1 MKYDAVLF
9 DLDGTVLDTVEDIAD
24 SLNRAL
30 ENHGFARISTAQAES
45 FLGNGTRRLVELA
58 LPESCPECVKEDVI
72 EEYRGLYDRFC
83 HEKTRPYR
91 GMVELIK
98 ALKAAGVKTA
108 IVSNKPD
115 SMVQT
120 LERVYYPGVP
130 DIVLGEREGLARKP
144 APDMVQFALKA
155 IGAEAGRSIYVG
167 DTEVDILTARNAG
180 LGCISVPWG
189 FRSREQLEKA
199 GADPIA
205 DTVEEL
211 ARYLGL

>member
-1 MKYDAVLF
+1 MRYDAVLF
-9 DLDGTVLDTVEDIAD
+9 DLDGTVLDTVEYIAD
-24 SLNRAL
+24 SLNWAL
-30 ENHGFARISTAQAES
+30 KSHGFPQVSPAQAES

-58 LPESCPECVKEDVI
+58 LPEDCPEDVKEDVI
-72 EEYRGLYDRFC
+72 GEYRGLYDRFC

-91 GMVELIK
+91 GMVELMK

-144 APDMVQFALKA
+144 APDMVLFALNA
-155 IGAEAGRSIYVG
+155 IGAEAARSIYVG
-167 DTEVDILTARNAG
+167 DTEVDIQTARNAG
-180 LGCISVPWG
+180 MGCISVPWG
-189 FRSREQLEKA
+189 FRSREQLEAA
-199 GADPIA
+199 GACLIA
-205 DTVEEL
+205 ENVEEL